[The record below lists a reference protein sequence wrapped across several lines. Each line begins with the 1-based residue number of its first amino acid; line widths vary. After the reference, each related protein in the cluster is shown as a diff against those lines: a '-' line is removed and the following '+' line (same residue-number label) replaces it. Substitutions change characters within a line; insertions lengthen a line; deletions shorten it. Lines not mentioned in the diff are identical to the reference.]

1 MMAEDVLEMVTKTA
15 RKALEFW
22 PDILAEPQLIMHR
35 ENTVFRVETKA
46 GPAALRIHR
55 VGYHSLGAI
64 QSELDWMAH
73 LAANGL
79 AVPAPMRTSNGKLL
93 VEIDDHSGQRC
104 VVDLLTWL
112 EGTPLGK
119 SGVPLAGSVDEQT
132 ERFRALG
139 KSMAQLHQI
148 SDSWRA
154 TPHFRR
160 HAWDRDGL
168 IGDAPFWGQ
177 FWTISDCSLEELKT
191 LTAVR
196 RKLENDLDGYI
207 ADGAD
212 YGLIHADLV
221 RENVL
226 VHQGQIRMI
235 DFDDAGFG
243 FRMFD
248 IATALIKNR
257 SEPHYEALKFALL
270 SAYGSQRQIS
280 QRDLD
285 TLPMFLLL
293 RALTY
298 LGWAESRK
306 HEPDMTA
313 RRQRHKS
320 EALELA
326 RTYLAR
332 E

>member
-1 MMAEDVLEMVTKTA
+1 MAEEVLETVTKTA
-15 RKALEFW
+15 RKALESW
-22 PDILAEPQLIMHR
+22 SDIIGEPQLVMHR
-35 ENTVFRVETKA
+35 ENSVFRVETKA

-55 VGYHSLGAI
+55 AGYHSLNAI

-79 AVPAPMRTSNGKLL
+79 AVPAPIPTSDGELL
-93 VEIDDHSGQRC
+93 VEISNGSGKRY
-104 VVDLLTWL
+104 VADLLTWL
-112 EGTPLGK
+112 DGAPLGK

-132 ERFRALG
+132 ELFRALG

-148 SDSWRA
+148 SDNWRA
-154 TPHFRR
+154 PPHFDR
-160 HAWDRDGL
+160 HAWDRNGL
-168 IGDAPFWGQ
+168 IGDTPFWGQ
-177 FWTISDCSLEELKT
+177 FWTISDCSNEELTT

-196 RKLENDLDGYI
+196 RQLGNDLDQYF